1 MRGPGSHTSNTAI
14 LVFSIGIGLL
24 FFLQIVRS
32 RPKYLR
38 KYLVVAS
45 ILFALVLLG
54 TGFAV
59 EAFSGKSFFA
69 AGVEAS
75 GRDTTLTG
83 RTELWEDIL
92 NIASDHPI
100 LGVGYG
106 SFWIGDLGN
115 DLWERHIWRPTQGHN
130 GYLDVYVE
138 LGIVGVFFLLLII
151 ISSFRQIIR
160 TLKSNFE
167 YGRFR
172 LVFLLVI
179 LLHNIAE
186 SSFLRGAN
194 NLWFIFLF
202 VAINIPLK
210 SES

>member
-1 MRGPGSHTSNTAI
+1 M
-14 LVFSIGIGLL
+14 F
-24 FFLQIVRS
+24 
-32 RPKYLR
+32 
-38 KYLVVAS
+38 
-45 ILFALVLLG
+45 LG
-54 TGFAV
+54 TIFAV
-59 EAFSGKSFFA
+59 NGFSGKSFFA
-69 AGVEAS
+69 LGVEAS

-92 NIASDHPI
+92 TIASDHPI

-115 DLWERHIWRPTQGHN
+115 NLWERHIWKPGQGHN

-138 LGIVGVFFLLLII
+138 LGIIGVFFLLLII
-151 ISSFRQIIR
+151 ISSFRQIVW

-186 SSFLRGAN
+186 SSFLRGAS
-194 NLWFIFLF
+194 NLWFIFLL